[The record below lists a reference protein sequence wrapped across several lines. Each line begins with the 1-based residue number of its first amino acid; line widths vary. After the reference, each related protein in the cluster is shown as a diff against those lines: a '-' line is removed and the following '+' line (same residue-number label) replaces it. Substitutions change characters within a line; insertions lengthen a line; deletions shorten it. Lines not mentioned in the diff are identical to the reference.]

1 MIRRTQKTRHV
12 ENDLLQKEVS
22 FRLLIQFLT
31 PQQLTHAG
39 RDKTKKSSK
48 GTGNTAVI
56 HPSISGFDPV
66 SAGNLK
72 TSGPSNIHP
81 IVLFKYSK
89 FIFK

>member
-39 RDKTKKSSK
+39 RDKTKK
-48 GTGNTAVI
+48 I
-56 HPSISGFDPV
+56 QQR
-66 SAGNLK
+66 
-72 TSGPSNIHP
+72 
-81 IVLFKYSK
+81 YR
-89 FIFK
+89 